1 MPSVEFGINFR
12 GIIVKT
18 MVPIGDSPPNVVH
31 PLDFVAKILEWQYS
45 PARRI
50 ERRVT
55 VGLAARL
62 PSRP

>member
-18 MVPIGDSPPNVVH
+18 MVPIGDSSPNVVH
-31 PLDFVAKILEWQYS
+31 PLELVAKILGWQYS
-45 PARRI
+45 SARGV

-55 VGLAARL
+55 VGFAARL

>member
-18 MVPIGDSPPNVVH
+18 MVPIGDSSPNVVH
-31 PLDFVAKILEWQYS
+31 PLDLVAKILEWQYS
-45 PARRI
+45 SARRV

-55 VGLAARL
+55 LGLAARL
-62 PSRP
+62 PNRP